1 MMEYVDYSRYVAL
14 YGDIEEIVFHRLLR
28 KASQIIDYETTGV
41 DGYAKLKNAYPTAV
55 EDVDAVQ
62 YCVCELIN
70 AMYRDDK
77 AVELAEKANSFTQRE
92 DGTFAPNKI
101 SSINSGSE
109 SISFASGTSSTVIKD
124 TQTLRKGYRDIVSQC
139 LYGVKDANGV
149 NLLYMGGY
157 PRVRKNNNLI

>member
-77 AVELAEKANSFTQRE
+77 AVELAEK
-92 DGTFAPNKI
+92 
-101 SSINSGSE
+101 
-109 SISFASGTSSTVIKD
+109 
-124 TQTLRKGYRDIVSQC
+124 QTLSHRERTELSHLTKSALSIRE
-139 LYGVKDANGV
+139 ANQSRLQV
-149 NLLYMGGY
+149 VQAQRSLKI
-157 PRVRKNNNLI
+157 RRHSAKVIEI